1 MLVLLLTSATDR
13 DGSAQ
18 ADDKSE
24 LHGNIWLRAGAVPKT
39 GCGTSACLRRMPPL
53 PLDTSV

>member
-24 LHGNIWLRAGAVPKT
+24 LHGNIWLRDGAVLVP
-39 GCGTSACLRRMPPL
+39 CRRPAAERQP
-53 PLDTSV
+53 V